1 MVCSGCGSALSPI
14 LPVCDVC
21 NAGFVVK
28 AMGHAAPAAALSAAP
43 VAAAALPSPDS
54 FRLPEVL
61 VGEPGERRVRPTLAV
76 LYRLAVGPAAD
87 YYAPRFLKFEQA
99 GHAAPG
105 WHWAAMLVPSVWAF
119 YRKLWVCG
127 IVYALMPVLGALA
140 VRALG
145 ERFDDWNI
153 PWLIGAALL
162 VWLLPSL
169 LAATLA
175 DSLLYRRI
183 RRLVRRAE
191 AAAPS
196 PALAAKAI
204 SERSP
209 TSGAAGYVLGVGSI
223 VLALGIAAPD
233 MWRAYTEHAVRT
245 ELAEALAA
253 VKVVQQQVE
262 ERYERTGRVAQ
273 PHEVVPLHPSAWAR
287 LLEDMSVNPATGRL
301 RLSLGPAVPELWGK
315 TVLLAPALD
324 VFQRVRWFCI
334 PIDIPEKYLPK
345 ECR

>member
-1 MVCSGCGSALSPI
+1 M
-14 LPVCDVC
+14 PVCELC

-43 VAAAALPSPDS
+43 VAAAAVSNPE
-54 FRLPEVL
+54 FRLPDVL

-87 YYAPRFLKFEQA
+87 YYAPRFLQFEQA
-99 GHAAPG
+99 GHAKPG
-105 WHWAAMLVPSVWAF
+105 WHWAALLVPPVWAF
-119 YRKLWVCG
+119 YRKLWICG
-127 IVYALMPVLGALA
+127 VVYALMPVLGALA
-140 VRALG
+140 VRAVG

-153 PWLIGAALL
+153 PWLIGAAMLI
-162 VWLLPSL
+162 WLLPSL

-191 AAAPS
+191 ASTPT

-209 TSGAAGYVLGVGSI
+209 TSGAAGLLLGVGSI

-233 MWRAYTEHAVRT
+233 MLRAYAEHAVRT
-245 ELAEALAA
+245 ELSQTLASL
-253 VKVVQQQVE
+253 KVVQQQVE
-262 ERYERTGRVAQ
+262 DRYERGARPIA
-273 PHEVVPLHPSAWAR
+273 HGDVPLHPSTWAR

-334 PIDIPEKYLPK
+334 PVDIPEKYLPK